1 MIKKA
6 FVLAAGKGLRM
17 RPLTDRCPKPL
28 LEVDGR
34 TMLDRALDD
43 LAGAGVEEVVV
54 NTHYLGDM
62 IAAHLENRRDL
73 KITVVPEEELLDTGG
88 GVKKS
93 LAFFGDE
100 PFFVL
105 NADVV
110 WTNGAKSALDRLMA
124 AWDEN
129 KMDALLLLCP
139 RALANDPDL
148 KGDFSQLPSGALSFA
163 GNEMVFAGPRIV
175 HPRLFNGA
183 PEGAFS
189 FTDLFKK
196 AEGAGR
202 LFGLVHDGRWF
213 HVGTPSML
221 SSTNAA
227 LKAGKGP
234 R

>member
-17 RPLTDRCPKPL
+17 RPLTDHCPKPL

-43 LAGAGVEEVVV
+43 LAAAGVEEVVV
-54 NTHYLGDM
+54 NTHYLGGQ
-62 IAAHLENRRDL
+62 IKAHLEKRKDL
-73 KITVVPEEELLDTGG
+73 KITLAPEAELLDTGG
-88 GVKKS
+88 GVKKM
-93 LAFFGDE
+93 LGFFKDE

-110 WTNGAKSALDRLMA
+110 WTNGSQNALARLIA
-124 AWDEN
+124 QWDEN

-139 RALANDPDL
+139 RAQANDPDL
-148 KGDFSQLPSGALSFA
+148 KGDFSMQPDGRLSFA
-163 GNEMVFAGPRIV
+163 GNDMVFAGPRIV
-175 HPRLFNGA
+175 HPRLFEHA

-196 AEGAGR
+196 AEKAGR

-213 HVGTPSML
+213 HVGTPAML
-221 SSTNAA
+221 ASTNAA
-227 LKAGKGP
+227 LGPKKG
-234 R
+234 RS